1 MNQNIRKVA
10 AIGGVLGGFTA
21 LLYTITLY
29 LLDENPFGKYKYMIA
44 GVYAIFFI
52 GSMWWFRD
60 KMNNYRMGVRQGVM
74 IGILLNAFAS
84 MMFISSIYLVM
95 KLTETGEGILE
106 IHQAQTMEMLDKAR
120 EFAPEKMTEKLYGQ
134 TKTTILAWDAFD
146 VAADQ
151 IAFFLGAGFVNAIVF
166 GLMMSFKGNEG

>member
-10 AIGGVLGGFTA
+10 AIGGVSAGLAA

-29 LLDENPFGKYKYMIA
+29 LLDENPFGRFKYMIA

-60 KMNNYRMGVRQGVM
+60 KMNGYRMGVRQGVM

-84 MMFISSIYLVM
+84 MIFICSIYLLM
-95 KLTETGEGILE
+95 KFTGMGEGIIE

-120 EFAPEKMTEKLYGQ
+120 EFAPEKMTEKLYGE

-166 GLMMSFKGNEG
+166 GLMMSFKGSEE